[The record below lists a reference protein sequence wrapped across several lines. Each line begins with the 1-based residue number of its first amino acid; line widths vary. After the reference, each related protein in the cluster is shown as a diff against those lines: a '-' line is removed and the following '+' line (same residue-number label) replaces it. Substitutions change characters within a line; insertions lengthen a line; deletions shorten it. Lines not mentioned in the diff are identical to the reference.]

1 LDLKVPAFGLGDA
14 DDPGDALTSGEEVAL
29 GLTLA
34 AFTATVLLTTPA
46 ARAPRAPDP
55 AKTAPAAA
63 SFIRFMT
70 IS

>member
-1 LDLKVPAFGLGDA
+1 
-14 DDPGDALTSGEEVAL
+14 VAL